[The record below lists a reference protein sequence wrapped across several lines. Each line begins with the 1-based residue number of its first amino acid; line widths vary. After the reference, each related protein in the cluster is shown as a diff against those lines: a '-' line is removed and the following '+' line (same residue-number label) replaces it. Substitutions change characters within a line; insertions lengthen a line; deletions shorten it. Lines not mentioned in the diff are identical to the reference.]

1 VASDDDDVP
10 LLTDRLSEGMVGS
23 STPQQCTGNLV
34 AFAQITCALCFLFFF
49 KFHITF
55 AAVIICFLLGF
66 YHATNMHGT
75 MYAVVMYLCL
85 SHLYIICF
93 PISITYYVLTLY
105 HFQTAEPII
114 KTQD

>member
-1 VASDDDDVP
+1 
-10 LLTDRLSEGMVGS
+10 
-23 STPQQCTGNLV
+23 
-34 AFAQITCALCFLFFF
+34 
-49 KFHITF
+49 
-55 AAVIICFLLGF
+55 
-66 YHATNMHGT
+66 MHGT

-114 KTQD
+114 KTQDWQLSGHFDEIPMGLPPHAVWG